1 MNNEREF
8 RAATALLLI
17 AAMSISV
24 YHRHKAER
32 IGGARAPAWQEEGW
46 PLAVALRA
54 SGFAMWL
61 SVLAYVIN
69 PRWMR
74 WSRLHLPPSL
84 RWAGA
89 ATGFASL
96 PLFYRIFGSLGENV
110 TPTAGTRK
118 DHKLVTTGP
127 YRWVRHPLYSAGAAF
142 AVALNL
148 LVANW
153 FTTASGTTAL
163 TLLLMR
169 LPKEEEELIE
179 RFGDEYREYAERT
192 GRLFPRLR

>member
-1 MNNEREF
+1 
-8 RAATALLLI
+8 
-17 AAMSISV
+17 
-24 YHRHKAER
+24 
-32 IGGARAPAWQEEGW
+32 
-46 PLAVALRA
+46 
-54 SGFAMWL
+54 MWL
-61 SVLAYVIN
+61 GVLAYVIN

-74 WSRLHLPPSL
+74 WSRLNLPPSL
-84 RWAGA
+84 RWTGRRWVREPA
-89 ATGFASL
+89 AV
-96 PLFYRIFGSLGENV
+96 YRIFGSLGENV

-179 RFGDEYREYAERT
+179 RFGDEYRQYAERT
-192 GRLFPRLR
+192 GTAAPALPITP